1 MNAATEQT
9 AGRDLERVQRIGARF
24 LGAGLLAYLAVS
36 WPVMV
41 SASVQTAPW
50 WTPVSVVLAVG
61 PGLLLVIAGFR
72 PGTAWLGP
80 LAVACSLGYIA
91 AVALWFVAWTGTP
104 LADPDQ
110 SALWLSTFPGMA
122 SMVAMLVYPR
132 YGVMHLVVATLL
144 LNIAQQMGRYGHLNG
159 ELVWEVCWAVG
170 FTGVF
175 LAIARVAVRT
185 AALLDRT
192 RAVAHRVAAEA
203 AAATARQAEQA
214 RFDAVIHD
222 RAIASLLAVDRGRP
236 DVRLAAQAQSAVDAM
251 DDLANGVIADGPST
265 VPAPIALRRIR
276 AAARDFGEDID
287 IDIESATDDDTRYPA
302 ETVGALIEAMGEALR
317 NVGRHAGAGASS
329 AVLCRAGE
337 DSISMA
343 VVDDGSGFDPD
354 HVVEGRLG
362 IAAGIRGRMDAVPGG
377 SAVLRSSVGRGTTV
391 GLQWVRP

>member
-1 MNAATEQT
+1 M
-9 AGRDLERVQRIGARF
+9 GRDLERVRRIGARF
-24 LGAGLLAYLAVS
+24 LGAGLLAYLMVS

-50 WTPVSVVLAVG
+50 WTPVSVLLAVG
-61 PGLLLVIAGFR
+61 PGALLVVASFR
-72 PGTAWLGP
+72 PGTDWLGP
-80 LAVACSLGYIA
+80 LVVACSLGYLA
-91 AVALWFVAWTGTP
+91 AVGLWFVAWTGTP

-110 SALWLSTFPGMA
+110 SAIWLSTFPGMA

-132 YGVMHLVVATLL
+132 FGVVHLVVASFVV
-144 LNIAQQMGRYGHLNG
+144 NCAQQMGRFGHLDTD
-159 ELVWEVCWAVG
+159 LVYEVCWAVG

-185 AALLDRT
+185 AELLDRT
-192 RAVAHRVAAEA
+192 RADAHRVAAEA

-222 RAIASLLAVDRGRP
+222 RAIASLLAIGVGRP
-236 DVRLAAQAQSAVDAM
+236 DPALAVQAESALDAMDRLAA
-251 DDLANGVIADGPST
+251 GVIATGPPMIT
-265 VPAPIALRRIR
+265 APVALRRIR

-287 IDIESATDDDTRYPA
+287 IDIESVTADDTRYPA
-302 ETVGALIEAMGEALR
+302 ESVGALIEAMGEALR

-329 AVLCRAGE
+329 AVLCRAAD

-343 VVDDGSGFDPD
+343 VVDDGAGFDPERIAD
-354 HVVEGRLG
+354 GRLG

-377 SAVLRSSVGRGTTV
+377 SSVLRSSVGRGTTV